1 MSIPACSPQMQRK
14 VHRLEWEYQ
23 KRTEL
28 HRMSEEKDKDRLFL
42 ISILSN
48 DTYHISKHKKK
59 KLTSNISQ
67 LTPHSVLF
75 KFMERLQTCC
85 NYIREHKS
93 K

>member
-1 MSIPACSPQMQRK
+1 MQRK

-48 DTYHISKHKKK
+48 DTYHISKHTKKIANK
-59 KLTSNISQ
+59 Q
-67 LTPHSVLF
+67 
-75 KFMERLQTCC
+75 
-85 NYIREHKS
+85 YKS
-93 K
+93 AYSPQPTYQIYGKITNLL